1 MTTDDDMRERI
12 LSLETKFDGLK
23 EQIDQLPTKA
33 DFERMTNKVSILVG
47 EAKDAARNAAE
58 GYKATLDR
66 IERKLGELNKNVDV
80 RLSDHD
86 RVLANHNSRLIDLE
100 PPQLP

>member
-1 MTTDDDMRERI
+1 MTTDDDMSERI
-12 LSLETKFDGLK
+12 LSLETKFDGLAK
-23 EQIDQLPTKA
+23 QIGQLPTKA

-66 IERKLGELNKNVDV
+66 IERKLGELNTSVEV
-80 RLSDHD
+80 RLSGHD
-86 RVLANHNSRLIDLE
+86 KVLANHNERLVALE
-100 PPQLP
+100 PPQRL

>member
-1 MTTDDDMRERI
+1 MTTDDDMGERI
-12 LSLETKFDGLK
+12 QSLERKFDGLEK
-23 EQIDQLPTKA
+23 KIDQLPTKD

-66 IERKLGELNKNVDV
+66 IERELGELNKNVEV

-86 RVLANHNSRLIDLE
+86 KVLANHNERLSC
-100 PPQLP
+100 